1 MINSLRRYLAPL
13 VVCVSILAPAAAAG
27 QQWASW
33 RGPAQNGVADLN
45 GLVSAWSKDGDNLI
59 WSDSWIGRST
69 PAVFDGRACAN
80 GRSGDGVTKQE
91 VVACWDAGD
100 GTKLWEHK
108 FNIANT
114 TVPFNRV
121 GWGNVT
127 GDPETGYLYALNI
140 DGHLNVFDR
149 DGGIVWSWRLAEE
162 LGRASGYGGR
172 TSTPVLDEDRVIF
185 SVIGGLWGN
194 HTGPPRHRYMAF
206 DKRSGELMWISTPG
220 GNVAD
225 MNTQSVPIIT
235 VINGRRLLID
245 GNADGHIYALLA
257 RTGEKVWDF
266 HLSKRGINVSPV
278 IDGTTVY
285 VAHSEENIDSSRMG
299 RLVAI
304 DATGSRRRDRHART
318 VARRRGGGRLFDAG
332 IS

>member
-33 RGPAQNGVADLN
+33 RGPAQNGVADLS

-80 GRSGDGVTKQE
+80 GRSGDGVSKQE

-127 GDPETGYLYALNI
+127 GDPETGHLYAMNI

-149 DGGIVWSWRLAEE
+149 DGAIVWSWRLAEE
-162 LGRASGYGGR
+162 ARPRLRLRR
-172 TSTPVLDEDRVIF
+172 TDI
-185 SVIGGLWGN
+185 
-194 HTGPPRHRYMAF
+194 HAGPR
-206 DKRSGELMWISTPG
+206 
-220 GNVAD
+220 
-225 MNTQSVPIIT
+225 
-235 VINGRRLLID
+235 
-245 GNADGHIYALLA
+245 
-257 RTGEKVWDF
+257 
-266 HLSKRGINVSPV
+266 
-278 IDGTTVY
+278 
-285 VAHSEENIDSSRMG
+285 
-299 RLVAI
+299 
-304 DATGSRRRDRHART
+304 
-318 VARRRGGGRLFDAG
+318 
-332 IS
+332 